1 MDRREAIRRLKEHFE
16 IHNDRRPTPY
26 LDEAA
31 RLAYDALEKYDQ
43 ILEKFGSFEN
53 VMAAPITFKVGDI
66 VWVYDPMW
74 GIIPAEVDRPYH
86 CRCGE
91 EGGCTFEMS
100 FSEADIDKYVF
111 AIKEYAED
119 TWLSRKAEED

>member
-1 MDRREAIRRLKEHFE
+1 MDRHEAIRRLKEHFE

-31 RLAYDALEKYDQ
+31 RLAYEALEKYDL
-43 ILEKFGSFEN
+43 ILERFGSFEH
-53 VMAAPITFKVGDI
+53 VMAAPFTFKVGDI
-66 VWVYDPMW
+66 VWIYDPMW

-111 AIKEYAED
+111 AIKEDAEN
-119 TWLSRKAEED
+119 TWLSREEY